1 MSSFFHYFWK
11 DNFAEYIIISWQLI
25 SLLVQLLSC
34 IWLFATPWTAAH
46 QAPLSSTTSGSL
58 LKFMSTELVMLSNHL
73 ILCCSFLLLPSGFVS
88 IRVFFKEL
96 ALLIRLPKY
105 WSFSFSN
112 SPSNEYSGL
121 ISLTPGCSVVKNPP
135 ANAGDAGS
143 IPGSGRSPGEG
154 NGNPLQYPCLGNPMD
169 RGVELGLQVMESQK
183 ESDII

>member
-73 ILCCSFLLLPSGFVS
+73 ILCCSFLLLPSGFLS

-96 ALLIRLPKY
+96 ALLIRLPKH
-105 WSFSFSN
+105 WSFSFTIN
-112 SPSNEYSGL
+112 PSNEYSGL
-121 ISLTPGCSVVKNPP
+121 NSLRIDWLILVQSKVLSRVFSSTTVRKDQFFSTQPSLWFNSHICTWLLEKP
-135 ANAGDAGS
+135 
-143 IPGSGRSPGEG
+143 
-154 NGNPLQYPCLGNPMD
+154 
-169 RGVELGLQVMESQK
+169 
-183 ESDII
+183 

>member
-1 MSSFFHYFWK
+1 MS
-11 DNFAEYIIISWQLI
+11 Q
-25 SLLVQLLSC
+25 
-34 IWLFATPWTAAH
+34 LFASGC
-46 QAPLSSTTSGSL
+46 QSTGASALAT
-58 LKFMSTELVMLSNHL
+58 V
-73 ILCCSFLLLPSGFVS
+73 LPMN
-88 IRVFFKEL
+88 IQ
-96 ALLIRLPKY
+96 
-105 WSFSFSN
+105 
-112 SPSNEYSGL
+112 GL